1 MNIPDLIAKYD
12 VRVPRYTSYPTAP
25 HFSPAITAAHYAG
38 WLATLPD
45 DTTLSLYLHV
55 PFCAQLCLFCACHTT
70 VVHHQEPLDQLRRHI
85 ADRDRAGRRQPSD
98 GACRCGTSI
107 GAAARQPR
115 CPPP

>member
-25 HFSPAITAAHYAG
+25 HFSPLITGAHYAG

-70 VVHHQEPLDQLRRHI
+70 VVHHQEPLISYGATLRTEIAQVAATIGRRLPVRHI
-85 ADRDRAGRRQPSD
+85 HWG
-98 GACRCGTSI
+98 GGTP
-107 GAAARQPR
+107 PR

>member
-25 HFSPAITAAHYAG
+25 HFSPVITGAHYAG

-55 PFCAQLCLFCACHTT
+55 PFCAQLCL
-70 VVHHQEPLDQLRRHI
+70 VLRLPHHR
-85 ADRDRAGRRQPSD
+85 
-98 GACRCGTSI
+98 GAP
-107 GAAARQPR
+107 ARSR
-115 CPPP
+115 